1 MREKRRHRRIIKRL
15 DIDCSG
21 AGTDI
26 RGISSCLSGNGL
38 FLRTSKPFPPDTP
51 VDLTIH
57 LPDHIVSRVRG
68 VVRTAARTGLT
79 YGKNGMGIEIVEC
92 DQNFVTFMN
101 SLLPVEEHIQQKQR
115 GVDAEPAMP
124 IEKPAALPHD
134 SAATQPKKEPPPH
147 PKKRPAVSSKSE
159 DAETDETIDSLLSS
173 LFQEGEK
180 E

>member
-1 MREKRRHRRIIKRL
+1 MPGKRRHRRIIKRL
-15 DIDCSG
+15 NIDCSAGG
-21 AGTDI
+21 ADI

-38 FLRTSKPFPPDTP
+38 FVRTIKPFPPDTS

-68 VVRTAARTGLT
+68 VVRTAMQTGLT

-101 SLLPVEEHIQQKQR
+101 SLLPVAEHIQHKER
-115 GVDAEPAMP
+115 GVGALPALP
-124 IEKPAALPHD
+124 IEKPAVPPQGIT
-134 SAATQPKKEPPPH
+134 AAHSKKEPSPS
-147 PKKRPAVSSKSE
+147 PKKRPGVSPKRE

-173 LFQEGEK
+173 LFQK
-180 E
+180 DDKK

>member
-15 DIDCSG
+15 DTDCSA

-38 FLRTSKPFPPDTP
+38 FVRTSKPFPPDTP
-51 VDLTIH
+51 VDLRIH
-57 LPDHIVSRVRG
+57 LSDHIVSRVKG
-68 VVRTAARTGLT
+68 VVRTTVRTGLI

-101 SLLPVEEHIQQKQR
+101 SLLPLEEHMRHKEQ
-115 GVDAEPAMP
+115 GVDAVPAMP
-124 IEKPAALPHD
+124 TGKAAAPARGFAAPH
-134 SAATQPKKEPPPH
+134 PKEEPPPR
-147 PKKRPAVSSKSE
+147 PKKRPDVSPESG
-159 DAETDETIDSLLSS
+159 DAGTDETIDSLLSS
-173 LFQEGEK
+173 LFREGEK

>member
-15 DIDCSG
+15 DTDCSG

-26 RGISSCLSGNGL
+26 KGISSCLSGNGL
-38 FLRTSKPFPPDTP
+38 FVRTSKPFPPDTP
-51 VDLTIH
+51 VDLRIH
-57 LPDHIVSRVRG
+57 LSDHIVSRVRG
-68 VVRTAARTGLT
+68 VVRTTFRTGLI

-101 SLLPVEEHIQQKQR
+101 SLLPVEERMRDKEH
-115 GVDAEPAMP
+115 GVDAARAMP
-124 IEKPAALPHD
+124 IEKPAALPQD
-134 SAATQPKKEPPPH
+134 STASHPKKEPPPH

-159 DAETDETIDSLLSS
+159 DAGTDETIDSLLSS